1 MNNVSWGTREVTE
14 RKSPE
19 QMEAEKLE
27 AEEAAKKK
35 AMKKSF
41 LGELFKTYTKH
52 VFIVLFDFK
61 IFDFLQVQYL
71 GETVME

>member
-1 MNNVSWGTREVTE
+1 MYLLLVIYSFFNMNNVSWGTREVTE

-19 QMEAEKLE
+19 QMAAEELE

-41 LGELFKTYTKH
+41 LGELLKT
-52 VFIVLFDFK
+52 
-61 IFDFLQVQYL
+61 
-71 GETVME
+71 

>member
-19 QMEAEKLE
+19 QMAAEKLE

-41 LGELFKTYTKH
+41 FGELFKTRSILGF
-52 VFIVLFDFK
+52 FI
-61 IFDFLQVQYL
+61 
-71 GETVME
+71 